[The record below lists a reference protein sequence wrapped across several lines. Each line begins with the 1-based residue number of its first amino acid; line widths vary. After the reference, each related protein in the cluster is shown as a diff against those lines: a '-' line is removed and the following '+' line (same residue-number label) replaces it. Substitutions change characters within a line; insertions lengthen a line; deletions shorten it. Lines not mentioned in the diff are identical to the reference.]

1 MNPFSTERN
10 TVDYALSCFTY
21 KKNISWLGDW
31 STLKDYK
38 TLGQWTDSYLLLMFG
53 GIPWQ
58 VYFQRVLSSDTA
70 HHAKLLSFFAA
81 AGCIIMSI
89 PPIMIGAIA
98 RSTDWTETNFFEQK
112 QYNPEECGETDKI
125 LPIVLATLTPPVVS
139 TIGMCS

>member
-1 MNPFSTERN
+1 MPGRTHFARKLPVLPE
-10 TVDYALSCFTY
+10 CPMPE
-21 KKNISWLGDW
+21 W
-31 STLKDYK
+31 SPL
-38 TLGQWTDSYLLLMFG
+38 
-53 GIPWQ
+53 
-58 VYFQRVLSSDTA
+58 QRVLSSDTA